1 MVDKSMIIN
10 EIELKYLIIEA
21 INTAL
26 APQDKQIYQGYVDV
40 KRFIEIS
47 GISKRDMEDRVIPY
61 P

>member
-1 MVDKSMIIN
+1 MKLN
-10 EIELKYLIIEA
+10 CLIIEA

-26 APQDKQIYQGYVDV
+26 AQLDKQIYQGYVDV